1 MPTIPIEEYIVF
13 ALLLLGVVGIY
24 YALKFHYIFAFKLVQ
39 KTSISATKKQKIDKI
54 KYYVFAFLKVLLGAG
69 LVFVAIFSTML
80 LMEGLSL
87 KHFVI
92 DAWHHIPKGFW
103 SLALW
108 TLARI
113 ALLIVVMKFVL
124 KKLFD
129 FLITIEEK
137 TTVKKEYNSQS
148 IHQFYTTLITH
159 IKLSV
164 VFGVAYRIVHFFPF
178 LDTISFSLGLLLCI
192 YILLAMGLTLD
203 MYYKMK
209 KSRSE

>member
-92 DAWHHIPKGFW
+92 DVLAGASIGALSSYYFTTTYKGFIIEPKIK
-103 SLALW
+103 SG
-108 TLARI
+108 
-113 ALLIVVMKFVL
+113 LLGITFT
-124 KKLFD
+124 KKLE
-129 FLITIEEK
+129 I
-137 TTVKKEYNSQS
+137 
-148 IHQFYTTLITH
+148 
-159 IKLSV
+159 
-164 VFGVAYRIVHFFPF
+164 
-178 LDTISFSLGLLLCI
+178 
-192 YILLAMGLTLD
+192 
-203 MYYKMK
+203 
-209 KSRSE
+209 